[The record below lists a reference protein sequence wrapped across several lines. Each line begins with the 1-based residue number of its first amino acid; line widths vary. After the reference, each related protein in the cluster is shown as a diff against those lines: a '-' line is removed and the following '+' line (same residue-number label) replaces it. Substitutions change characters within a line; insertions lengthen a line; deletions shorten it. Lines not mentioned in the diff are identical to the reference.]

1 MGPKKRLQQQAE
13 NFTGRHIVSRALMPR
28 NDYAFPLV
36 SGILGREQQKDAAR
50 IALGALGRLGV
61 DAMAYERLDDIGN
74 GLQVLGR
81 PRILVT
87 ARDGEPT
94 GATAKQPPTPEG
106 HLRTFVDVRI
116 DKNEADSV

>member
-28 NDYAFPLV
+28 DDFALPVV
-36 SGILGREQQKDAAR
+36 SGILPRERQKQAAF
-50 IALGALGRLGV
+50 IAIKALGGLGV

-106 HLRTFVDVRI
+106 HLRTFVDAHI
-116 DKNEADSV
+116 DKHRADGV